1 MTDTAR
7 ADALLADLPADGR
20 GRLKVFLGA
29 APGVGKTFAMLQAA
43 QAQLRQ
49 GVKLR
54 AGVVET
60 HSRAETESL
69 LAGVPQQPLRSL
81 EYRGMKLQ
89 EMDLDGLLA
98 DPPALALVDEL
109 AHSNVPGSRHAKR
122 WQDIQ
127 ELLAAGIDVYTTVN
141 VQHLE
146 SLNDQVRD
154 ITGVQ
159 VRETVPDWVLQEAYE
174 IVLIDLPP
182 RELLERLREG
192 KVYVPEQA
200 RAAIDAF
207 FSQTNL
213 TALRELAMQTAAA
226 RVDADLNHRYRQ
238 RGEEAPAL
246 RGRLLVGIDGDEQ
259 AERLVRHAC
268 RVAERRHL
276 PWSVVHVDTG
286 GLRGEHARMRLQGA
300 QQLAERLGGEIVVL
314 RAGEVARTLL
324 QHARERRASLVLVGQ
339 SRRRW
344 YRRAFGGGLAGRLLR
359 DGQGLEISA
368 LDSEADLRP
377 AEPRP
382 RYPVVWNDYLL
393 ALLATALASGL
404 AWIVAHLLELPN
416 ISLVFLMAVLL
427 VAVRSSLMPALLCA
441 VASFLAYDF
450 LFIPPHFSF
459 AIHRHEDL
467 LSLAFFLFMAGLT
480 GNLAARQRRQLEAL
494 RDTQEETSL
503 LLDLSRKLTA
513 ATDRQ
518 AVLAAAAQQFD
529 DWKDVE
535 VCLLGQVN
543 GEWKTEAGVQRQLAD
558 QERVAADW
566 AWAHDQPAG
575 LGTGT
580 LPGGRWWWWPLSAEE
595 GPLALLGVAPLDGQP
610 LSPQRRRLLA
620 ALGQPLAQALA
631 RARLAE
637 DLEAARLHGETE
649 QLRSALLASVSHD
662 LRTPLT
668 AMRGSI
674 DSLLALG
681 EAIPPADRRELL
693 ESTRDEAERLD
704 RYIQN
709 LLDMTRLGHGGLKLA
724 RDWVAPGDI
733 VGSALNRLRAVLAP
747 YRVQAIV
754 ANDLPLLYVHAAL
767 IEQALINVLENAA
780 RFSPSHGRLR
790 IEVSQ
795 DAAELRFAVSDE
807 GPGIPEAE
815 REKIFD
821 MFYTAA
827 RGDRG
832 GQGTGLGLAI
842 CQGMIGAH
850 YSCRFRDA
858 AAGSSPCSPA
868 VPSAMTQLQNSILL
882 IDDEP
887 QIRKFLRISLNA
899 QGYRVLEAG
908 TGEEGLAQAALNRP
922 DLVVLDLGLPDRDG
936 QDILRDLREWSQVP
950 VLVLSVRASEGEK
963 VLALDG
969 GANDY
974 VTKPFGIQ
982 EFLARV
988 RVLLRQAAQGESP
1001 EAAVAVGPLQVDF
1014 AYRRVTLEGAEVAL
1028 TRKEYAVLAA
1038 LARHLGRV
1046 VTQQQLLKDIWGPT
1060 HVEDTHYLRVVVGHL
1075 RQKLGDDPAS
1085 PRFLVTEAGVGY
1097 RLRDS

>member
-98 DPPALALVDEL
+98 DPPALAVVDEL

-286 GLRGEHARMRLQGA
+286 GLRGEQARMRLQGA

-503 LLDLSRKLTA
+503 LLELSRKLTA

-780 RFSPSHGRLR
+780 RFSPNHGRLR

-795 DAAELRFAVSDE
+795 DAAELRAPRWSCTCRCIRSRTSGNWRATNE
-807 GPGIPEAE
+807 PGA
-815 REKIFD
+815 
-821 MFYTAA
+821 
-827 RGDRG
+827 
-832 GQGTGLGLAI
+832 LAWRLRSR
-842 CQGMIGAH
+842 

-858 AAGSSPCSPA
+858 AAGLSPCSPA

-1001 EAAVAVGPLQVDF
+1001 EASVAVGPLQVDF